1 MLETYNDTSF
11 QAANKTEIQ
20 LPIKKIYLFGNL

>member
-11 QAANKTEIQ
+11 QASNKTEIQ